1 MIDELNALVKKLN
14 DEKPFINMPDWSLRI
29 NTLNHDSSTRIE
41 LNNDYV
47 GTFYFV
53 HDLVVVNGALTNI
66 VSYSFCC
73 EFKDSTRSE
82 IEYRKTLETRFKEL
96 FPGE

>member
-1 MIDELNALVKKLN
+1 MINELNALVKKLN

-29 NTLNHDSSTRIE
+29 NTFYYDSSTHIE
-41 LNNDYV
+41 LNNDYI

-53 HDLVVVNGALTNI
+53 HDLVIVNGALTNI

-73 EFKDSTRSE
+73 EFKDSTCLE
-82 IEYRKTLETRFKEL
+82 IEYCKTLETRFKEL
-96 FPGE
+96 FPEE

>member
-1 MIDELNALVKKLN
+1 MINELNALVKKLN

-29 NTLNHDSSTRIE
+29 DLFNHDSSTRIE

-53 HDLVVVNGALTNI
+53 HDLVIENGALTNI

-73 EFKDSTRSE
+73 EYKDSTLSE
-82 IEYRKTLETRFKEL
+82 IEYRKTLENRFKEL

>member
-1 MIDELNALVKKLN
+1 MINELNALVKKLN

-29 NTLNHDSSTRIE
+29 NTLIHDSNTRIE
-41 LNNDYV
+41 LNNDYI
-47 GTFYFV
+47 GAFYFV

-82 IEYRKTLETRFKEL
+82 IEYRKTLETRIEEL

>member
-1 MIDELNALVKKLN
+1 MLEKFNALVKELN
-14 DEKPFINMPDWSLRI
+14 ATKPFINMPDWSLRI
-29 NTLNHDSSTRIE
+29 NMLNHDSSTRIE

-53 HDLVVVNGALTNI
+53 HDLVIVNGALTNI

-73 EFKDSTRSE
+73 EFKDSTRLE